1 MNCLWNLRPWLLPRE
16 AAAYLSAAIGAQVDE
31 AEILRWALDD
41 QIELS
46 VRLDAPIAARR
57 TESEASRHEA
67 IEGLCALV
75 IEGAVRTALENLFD
89 VQRDLRSTWQP
100 IYFPVALVKKDG
112 HVYRLVSPDE
122 TSLGESSLAV
132 SKAALNEFIRLHKPS
147 EPSRQAGTSSQDMHP
162 RERNTLLV
170 IIAALLRQAKLEGL
184 SPYKAAES
192 IAATVEELEE
202 SRSVDT
208 IAKKLT
214 LSHAFLT
221 ARGKDPKA

>member
-16 AAAYLSAAIGAQVDE
+16 AAAYLSAAIGEQVDE

-57 TESEASRHEA
+57 TESEASRHEP

-112 HVYRLVSPDE
+112 PSADRSGDTSGGVTWVQQRLVAAGLLKGRTVAIDATTLEANAAMRSIVRRGYGGRLSGVSDPPRRGLRHQDPRR
-122 TSLGESSLAV
+122 TCIGSCHLTRHRWVKAV
-132 SKAALNEFIRLHKPS
+132 
-147 EPSRQAGTSSQDMHP
+147 
-162 RERNTLLV
+162 
-170 IIAALLRQAKLEGL
+170 
-184 SPYKAAES
+184 
-192 IAATVEELEE
+192 
-202 SRSVDT
+202 
-208 IAKKLT
+208 
-214 LSHAFLT
+214 
-221 ARGKDPKA
+221 